1 MPVSWARRASRETE
15 RSPRPAPSG
24 HCKRTSAAELEE
36 WCRNRP
42 DEIEPAQTTR
52 ALGRR
57 NLPPAIE
64 QDFARRTSLL
74 LQDHLGCSVTCCPCC
89 FASAARRPAAG
100 SATWR

>member
-64 QDFARRTSLL
+64 QDFARTSLL